1 MRKYLFADVR
11 SGDPHFCSS
20 GDKIRKKYVL
30 DVSDTGEEKL
40 VEVGQENIQDVI
52 QSHVGACDLKAILKR
67 HEMMGTTD
75 QLKHGNGND
84 LNLCELPKNLHEMKA
99 AIDKA
104 DSLFQQLKP
113 EIKAKFASVEDF
125 LAGFGSVAGLMA
137 FANAYKAPKEDPKED
152 PKVGGGVPD
161 APGT

>member
-1 MRKYLFADVR
+1 MRKYLFGEKR
-11 SGDPHFCSS
+11 SGDPHFSSS

-30 DVSDTGEEKL
+30 DVSDSGEEKL

-75 QLKHGNGND
+75 LLKHGSGND
-84 LNLCELPKNLHEMKA
+84 LDLCDLPKNLHEMKV

-104 DSLFQQLKP
+104 DTLFQQLKP
-113 EIKAKFASVEDF
+113 EIKEKFASVEDF

-137 FANAYKAPKEDPKED
+137 FANAYKAPKEEKDPK
-152 PKVGGGVPD
+152 PVGGD
-161 APGT
+161 ADASGT